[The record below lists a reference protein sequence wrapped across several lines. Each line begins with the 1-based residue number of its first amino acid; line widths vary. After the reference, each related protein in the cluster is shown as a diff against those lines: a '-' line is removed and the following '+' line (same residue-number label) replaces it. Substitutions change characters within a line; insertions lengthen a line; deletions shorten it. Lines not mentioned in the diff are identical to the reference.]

1 MASEQSYTI
10 TKSNNAT
17 EKEAINY
24 ILAKESNFILP
35 DKESRNS
42 LMKLFGI
49 EKKFSRAFDLVYIQ
63 NIKPNNTISIQNKNE
78 IIFIELKTTK
88 KYLPNNPKGFFFG
101 ATENE
106 FNLAKKLGDSYKFC
120 FISLHKDSL
129 SHAILTLTELEKIIK
144 TKRIQFQIN
153 I

>member
-63 NIKPNNTISIQNKNE
+63 DIKPNNTISIQNKNE
-78 IIFIELKTTK
+78 ITFIELKTSK

-120 FISLHKDSL
+120 FVSLHKDSL

-144 TKRIQFQIN
+144 TKRIQF
-153 I
+153 